1 MKYTNIYDD
10 LFIAAANT
18 YMPQGWDW
26 LRDKA
31 QCIQESKLQP
41 NAVSSAGAEGI
52 AQFMP
57 RTWKIDVIPGMKLP
71 ADASA
76 FDPKYAIPANAWYMR
91 RMWNGWTNPARDPID
106 RWKLALASYNAGF
119 GNIEHAQRLA
129 QGAIDYAS
137 IIQRLP
143 EVTGD
148 DDAPETIGYV
158 EHILRYYA
166 ELRAA

>member
-1 MKYTNIYDD
+1 MHYTTIYDD
-10 LFIAAANT
+10 LFIAASNT
-18 YMPQGWDW
+18 YMPLGWDW
-26 LRDKA
+26 RKDKA
-31 QCIQESKLQP
+31 QCIQESRLEP

-57 RTWKIDVIPGMKLP
+57 ATWRDAKKRMPMP

-91 RMWNGWTNPARDPID
+91 SLWNEWTNPARDPLD
-106 RWKLALASYNAGF
+106 RWKLALASYNCGF
-119 GNIEHAQRLA
+119 GNVEHAQRLA
-129 QGAIDYAS
+129 GGAIDYAS

-158 EHILRYYA
+158 EHILRYYDQ
-166 ELRAA
+166 LKAA